1 MSQLS
6 SINFLRALVGFFIL
20 ISCSQFFFPF
30 SQAYSQTQPDTQSS
44 PEPQPG
50 LHRAVII
57 ARDRASL
64 SSEMAGKI
72 INMPFNVGDAFK
84 KNDVLVSFDCHLLEL
99 NLAKASKDEEGAK
112 RKWESISQ
120 LAKMESTGRLNADLA
135 FVEFKKAEVERKTA
149 STLVE
154 RCSLRAP
161 YDGHVIRHMVQNF
174 ENVNVGQPLIEIV
187 GSKILEIES
196 AIPGMVA
203 GGLKVGQ
210 KFIFKSDQ
218 GEIIVNGHVIGIAP
232 VIDPVSQLV
241 SIRGAIDGGGPLIIG
256 VTGSLQFEGGT

>member
-1 MSQLS
+1 MSLYKFTYS
-6 SINFLRALVGFFIL
+6 FIVCGVILAGSLGIGKYFSINEAL
-20 ISCSQFFFPF
+20 
-30 SQAYSQTQPDTQSS
+30 SQTPA
-44 PEPQPG
+44 EPQAG

-57 ARDRASL
+57 AKDRASL

-84 KNDVLVSFDCHLLEL
+84 QNDILVSFDCHLLEL
-99 NLAKASKDEEGAK
+99 NLAKAGKDEEGAK
-112 RKWESISQ
+112 RKWESVSQ

-135 FVEFKKAEVERKTA
+135 YVEFKKTEVERKTA

-161 YDGHVIRHMVQNF
+161 YDGRVIRHMIQTF

-187 GSKILEIES
+187 GSKVLEIES
-196 AIPGMVA
+196 AIPGMIA
-203 GGLKVGQ
+203 GGLKIGQ
-210 KFIFKSDQ
+210 KFVFKSDQ
-218 GEIIVNGHVIGIAP
+218 GEIIVNGHIIGIAP

-241 SIRGAIDGGGPLIIG
+241 SIRGAIDSGGPVIVG
-256 VTGSLQFEGGT
+256 VTGSMEFEAGT